1 MIKDKIKHRKLSDLN
16 ISANGATLG
25 FEKISDAYSYTYDDI
40 SLLPDQI
47 SGLEH
52 RADCNTSVDFL
63 GMTLNLPVIASPMNT
78 VCGGRMAK
86 TLSDLKCLGIL
97 HRFNTVDEQL
107 NEIANYD
114 LLKSEYLSAAIGISI
129 KKDTERLKRLSD
141 KGVRIICLDIANGG
155 SKMIEVF
162 LNYIQNTIRQYGL
175 KIIAGNVASYETTNY
190 LIDLNV
196 DAIRVGIGNGAM
208 CSTSIKSGIGI
219 GQVDAIIRSLKA
231 RKDRDSKVKI
241 IADGGISTPGAM
253 CKAIALGCDAVMFGR
268 VLAGCE
274 EAPGEVLK
282 YNNQRWKKYCGSA
295 SFAVKQENKNYI
307 EGEES
312 LVPYKGSVVKIIQ
325 EYREGLQSSMSYLNS
340 KTIKEFQNKA
350 SFVKLTS
357 NSFNERKPQI

>member
-1 MIKDKIKHRKLSDLN
+1 MKSKN
-16 ISANGATLG
+16 INIAEISGNGTTFG
-25 FEKISDAYSYTYDDI
+25 FEKISETYSLTYEDI

-52 RADCNTSVDFL
+52 RADCDTSADFL
-63 GMTLNLPVIASPMNT
+63 GLKLGLPVIASPMNT

-86 TLSDLKCLGIL
+86 TLSDLKCLGII
-97 HRFNTVDEQL
+97 HRFNSVEEQI
-107 NEIANYD
+107 NEILNYKFG
-114 LLKSEYLSAAIGISI
+114 KSDNLSAAIGISI
-129 KKDTERLKRLSD
+129 KKDTERLQRLTD
-141 KGVRIICLDIANGG
+141 KGVKIICLDIANGG
-155 SKMIEVF
+155 SKMIEHF
-162 LNYIQNTIRQYGL
+162 LDKIQNKIREFEL
-175 KIIAGNVASYETTNY
+175 KIIAGNVASYETTEY
-190 LIDLNV
+190 LINLGV

-219 GQVDAIIRSLKA
+219 GQVDAIIRSLHA
-231 RKDRDSKVKI
+231 RKNLKSKVKI

-268 VLAGCE
+268 VLAGSE

-312 LVPYKGSVVKIIQ
+312 LVAYKGTVVKIIQ
-325 EYREGLQSSMSYLNS
+325 EYKEGLQSSMSYLNS
-340 KTIKEFQNKA
+340 RTINEFRQKA
-350 SFVKLTS
+350 RFVKLT
-357 NSFNERKPQI
+357 NSAFNERKPQV